1 MATMNQKL
9 LIRNR
14 DIAKKAGAK
23 AIEDA
28 VKVIRKKQKFENQD
42 SALGKRVQGESKW

>member
-14 DIAKKAGAK
+14 DIVKKAGAK
-23 AIEDA
+23 AVEGF
-28 VKVIRKKQKFENQD
+28 VKAIRKK
-42 SALGKRVQGESKW
+42 

>member
-14 DIAKKAGAK
+14 DIAKKAGAN

-28 VKVIRKKQKFENQD
+28 VKVIKKIEI
-42 SALGKRVQGESKW
+42 